1 MCLHAMRVFVL
12 IFFIFGFAATA
23 VTDAQ
28 SMADGI
34 EYRGV
39 MINNPEMISW
49 GSSPFKDDQGV
60 YHLFTSRWPSKLKV
74 NPGWRSHSEVAH
86 FSAPSPTGPFE
97 FREVAL
103 AGTHK
108 EGSWEKFAPHNP
120 LIRKFGD
127 TFALIYVART
137 DPKVNTTQRIGLAT
151 SKSLSGPWHRRERPI
166 LSPASAEDE
175 NWTFGSRC
183 AVTNPA
189 LLQMPD
195 GRFFLYFKSRPK
207 SGGSKIGLAIADQL
221 EGPYEIQKDP
231 VSDNKVSVEDGYVF
245 LGADKKVHLITTD
258 NHGLIQN
265 GGGLHWVSEDG
276 LKFKKPTKAYHRLDQ
291 YIKKEDYPNA
301 TRLYGPPVWKCERP
315 QILVENGKPKW
326 LYAPSGM
333 SLDGDP
339 ATECHVFEIK
349 D

>member
-231 VSDNKVSVEDGYVF
+231 VTDNKVSVEDGYVF

-258 NHGLIQN
+258 NHGIIQN

-276 LKFKKPTKAYHRLDQ
+276 LKFKNPTKAYHRLDQ
-291 YIKKEDYPNA
+291 YIKREDYPNA
-301 TRLYGPPVWKCERP
+301 IRVYGPPVWKCERP
-315 QILVENGKPKW
+315 QILVEDGKPKW